1 VDLGRPLVRL
11 GEATSTNDVARV
23 LAQAGVQVGA
33 VVVADR
39 QTEGRGRLGRAWASP
54 HGGLWVS
61 VLLRSDGPSPLGA
74 LSLAAG
80 LAAADGITAATGLVP
95 RLKWPNDVLLQGRK
109 VAGVL
114 IEATA
119 GALIVGIGVNV
130 AISLTDLPPD
140 AAARATSLQVEA
152 GRPISPHQVL
162 QALLD
167 RLAYWYDVWRAGGP
181 VVQAWRDRDA
191 MLGVPLLVTLSNHT
205 LDGVGDG
212 VDDDGALRLR
222 LSDGEVRRV
231 IAGEVQ
237 AVARAVGAV

>member
-11 GEATSTNDVARV
+11 GEATSTNDIARV

-33 VVVADR
+33 AVVADR
-39 QTEGRGRLGRAWASP
+39 QTAGRGRLGRVWASP
-54 HGGLWVS
+54 RGGLWMS

-80 LAAADGITAATGLVP
+80 LAAADAITAATGLDP
-95 RLKWPNDVLLQGRK
+95 RLKWPNDVLLRGRK

-114 IEATA
+114 IEAA
-119 GALIVGIGVNV
+119 ADSLIVGIGVNV
-130 AISLTDLPPD
+130 AIMLNDLPPD
-140 AAARATSLQVEA
+140 AAVRATSLHVEV
-152 GRPISPHQVL
+152 GRPVSPHQVL

-167 RLAYWYDVWRAGGP
+167 RLAYWYGVWRAGGP

-191 MLGVPLLVTLSNHT
+191 LRGVPLLVTLSDHT

-231 IAGEVQ
+231 TAGDVQ
-237 AVARAVGAV
+237 AVARALGAV